1 MALEPKL
8 LDLFLAELSEE
19 HRTRLESPG
28 RIAELLAQQLDAATD
43 RWPDLGLDPAEFI
56 AAVASRLPVNL
67 TPEQGLSQLH
77 AADLFLARS
86 CARGNDVAIAQFEA
100 QHFRCIDGV
109 AAQLKLSPHAAEE
122 VKQTLRVQLF
132 VASGG
137 SEQNPPLVANYSGRG
152 SLRNWLR
159 IIAVR
164 TAGKLMDQGRR
175 EVLLTDSVLDGLAP
189 ADQDPELDFLKRTY
203 RGEFRAAFQ
212 AALQS
217 LSPRERNLLGH
228 HFVDRLNID
237 EIGALYSVH
246 RATAARWLVKAREAL
261 LGHTRAELMRRI
273 EIDRVEY
280 DSIMRLIE
288 SQLPV
293 SFPALPVEDGE

>member
-1 MALEPKL
+1 MVLERR
-8 LDLFLAELSEE
+8 LFDVFLGGLSEQ
-19 HRTRLESPG
+19 HRAQLGPPR
-28 RIAELLAQQLDAATD
+28 RIAELLAQQIDAAVD
-43 RWPDLGLDPAEFI
+43 RWPDLGLDPAEFV
-56 AAVASRLPVNL
+56 AAVASRLPENL
-67 TPEQGLSQLH
+67 TTEQGLKQLH
-77 AADLFLARS
+77 AVDLFLAQS
-86 CARGNDVAIAQFEA
+86 CAHGNEAAIAQFEA
-100 QHFRCIDGV
+100 QHFRCIDSV

-137 SEQNPPLVANYSGRG
+137 SEQNPPLVVNYSGRG

-164 TAGKLMDQGRR
+164 TAGKLMDQGKK

-189 ADQDPELDFLKRTY
+189 ANQNLELDFLKRTY
-203 RGEFRAAFQ
+203 RGEFRGAFQ
-212 AALQS
+212 AALGS
-217 LSPRERNLLGH
+217 LSTRERNLLGH
-228 HFVDRLNID
+228 HYVDRLNID
-237 EIGALYSVH
+237 EIGTLYSVH

-261 LGHTRAELMRRI
+261 LKHTRAELMQRI
-273 EIDRVEY
+273 QVDRIEY

-293 SFPALPVEDGE
+293 SFPALPLEGEE